1 MMNQR
6 SEVRG
11 PVFATLRLGRQESG
25 AARQQSI
32 AIGSN
37 RLLLNILPVLA
48 AAMLFFLSPL
58 PASAQEAK
66 QRTSVVRL
74 TPEVKKA
81 ITRGLEFLA
90 ESQLEDGSFGTGNKP
105 GGTALALMSFM
116 VQGHIPGEGKYGKTM
131 AKAIDFLIA
140 CEKKK
145 GYIHEG
151 SSRGM
156 YEHGLAVLA
165 LSEVWGQSQDP
176 RIRETL
182 MRAVNCTL
190 NAQNSEGGW
199 RYGPNPTGSADLS
212 CAAMQMVALASARES
227 GIAVPEK
234 AMQRAVDYVVSCEVR
249 ATGGFAYQTL
259 AGAPMGGAGY
269 GRSAAGTLAL
279 MLCGA
284 RNHPAARGGAAFVYS
299 HPDSV
304 YESAG
309 NFGYSHYYAA
319 QAMYQAGDKYFNR
332 YYSKISKALL
342 KKQGKKGDWGGAVG
356 TGFSILTLGV
366 PYRFL
371 PIYQK

>member
-1 MMNQR
+1 MKRQK

-11 PVFATLRLGRQESG
+11 RRSGPVVG
-25 AARQQSI
+25 ASHRVRCVLLALCCFI
-32 AIGSN
+32 A
-37 RLLLNILPVLA
+37 
-48 AAMLFFLSPL
+48 PL
-58 PASAQEAK
+58 PAPAQDAK
-66 QRTSVVRL
+66 QRTSVARL

-81 ITRGLEFLA
+81 ITRGLEYLA
-90 ESQLEDGSFGTGNKP
+90 KTQLEDGSFGTGNKP

-116 VQGHIPGEGKYGKTM
+116 LQGHVPGEGKYGKTM
-131 AKAIDFLIA
+131 AKAIDFLISV
-140 CEKKK
+140 EKK
-145 GYIHEG
+145 GYIHDG

-165 LSEVWGQSQDP
+165 LSEAWGQSQDP

-190 NAQNSEGGW
+190 NAQNHEGGW
-199 RYGPNPTGSADLS
+199 RYGPEPTSADLS

-234 AMQRAVDYVVSCEVR
+234 AIQRAVDYAVSCEVR
-249 ATGGFAYQTL
+249 TTGGFSYQTL
-259 AGAPMGGAGY
+259 AGAPMGGAGFA
-269 GRSAAGTLAL
+269 RTAAGTLSL

-284 RNHPAARGGAAFVYS
+284 RNHPATRGGAAYVYS
-299 HPDSV
+299 QPDAV
-304 YESAG
+304 YQNTG
-309 NFGYSHYYAA
+309 NYGYAHYYAA

-332 YYSKISKALL
+332 YYAKISKALL
-342 KKQGKKGDWGGAVG
+342 EKQGENGDWGGAVN